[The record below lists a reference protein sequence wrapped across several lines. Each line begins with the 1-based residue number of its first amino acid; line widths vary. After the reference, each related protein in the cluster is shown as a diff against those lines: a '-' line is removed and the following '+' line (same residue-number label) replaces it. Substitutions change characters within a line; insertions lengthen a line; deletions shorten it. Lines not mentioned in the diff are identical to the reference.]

1 MPYSPSRDTCSLF
14 PSRFPFHFIRID
26 RSTFPRR
33 HGKQTER
40 RTDGRRT
47 DALSLARPSRRRRH
61 RPLRV
66 GQGEGGGGGGM
77 VAVQFLDNKD
87 VGLARPLDK
96 VGR

>member
-40 RTDGRRT
+40 DGRTT
-47 DALSLARPSRRRRH
+47 DRRSLARSLDPVVAVATVLSGLGKGREEE
-61 RPLRV
+61 
-66 GQGEGGGGGGM
+66 GEGWW
-77 VAVQFLDNKD
+77 LCCS
-87 VGLARPLDK
+87 
-96 VGR
+96 